1 MLIYSF
7 FVVIKRVDGVSLLEL
22 SFFLFTISII
32 GLLIRIDENLNVC
45 ERVKI
50 IYKKN
55 IKIFLK
61 IDNLVFNI

>member
-1 MLIYSF
+1 MLIYLF

-22 SFFLFTISII
+22 SFFLFMISII

-50 IYKKN
+50 IYKK
-55 IKIFLK
+55 ILK
-61 IDNLVFNI
+61 YF